1 MLKMPGSFQR
11 NKTIKGT
18 WHCNIY
24 PTRSYMLAS
33 HNFIHITKVCEY
45 AYDNAKTFVD
55 ELETHSRAVNI
66 PTRPISQ
73 TIDNTWIC

>member
-1 MLKMPGSFQR
+1 
-11 NKTIKGT
+11 
-18 WHCNIY
+18 
-24 PTRSYMLAS
+24 MLAS

-66 PTRPISQ
+66 PDMVRLMKHTVSEYIPENPRFREMGEERVVKA
-73 TIDNTWIC
+73 